1 MILRIWEQMAARKV
15 LFLHYKKWTVK
26 CLPVKMIFNWRD
38 NYSWK
43 CDWLHW
49 RGKPNKRYIVTNCV
63 NLYGLPVVTASPLS
77 GKCLYR
83 WQNYTTKPYLKWN
96 WLHWQNHRE
105 QKGERESGKFSTKEK
120 LLVGHV
126 CVKTSWHCP

>member
-1 MILRIWEQMAARKV
+1 MAWYIHENVTDSIEEGNQTRGT
-15 LFLHYKKWTVK
+15 LLPTVS
-26 CLPVKMIFNWRD
+26 I
-38 NYSWK
+38 
-43 CDWLHW
+43 
-49 RGKPNKRYIVTNCV
+49 CV
-63 NLYGLPVVTASPLS
+63 VQVSGISYGLPVVTASPLS
-77 GKCLYR
+77 GKCLYH
-83 WQNYTTKPYLKWN
+83 WQNYTTKPYVKWN

>member
-1 MILRIWEQMAARKV
+1 MPWYIHENVPDSIEEGNQTRGTLLPTVSICVVKV
-15 LFLHYKKWTVK
+15 SG
-26 CLPVKMIFNWRD
+26 I
-38 NYSWK
+38 S
-43 CDWLHW
+43 
-49 RGKPNKRYIVTNCV
+49 
-63 NLYGLPVVTASPLS
+63 YGLPVVTASPLS
-77 GKCLYR
+77 GKCLHR
-83 WQNYTTKPYLKWN
+83 WQNYTTKPYVKWN